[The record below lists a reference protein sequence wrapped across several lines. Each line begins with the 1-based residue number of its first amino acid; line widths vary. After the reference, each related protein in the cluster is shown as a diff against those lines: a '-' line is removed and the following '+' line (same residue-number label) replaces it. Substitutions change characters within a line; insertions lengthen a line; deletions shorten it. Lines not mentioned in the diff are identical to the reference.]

1 MAASAQTRAA
11 AGPYAGEIAPAY
23 RAPDFLARLAALP
36 QLLAAADARLVAA
49 GRNRNIRIEL
59 PLNGRTVPVMVKAFG
74 VQPWLR
80 DLRDRRR
87 GSKAERSW
95 RAAAHLAAHGAG
107 TPPPIGYLE
116 RWEGSRLR
124 ESYYL
129 AEYQDGAETLRDAL
143 LRLFDERPPLAAHFV
158 ALLECVAAGIRAM
171 HAAGFQHNDLGNQNV
186 LLRPEG
192 AARWSGFMVVDLNRG
207 RLRSELSLR
216 QRGRDLSRLELP
228 SDLVQMLAEMYWRGV
243 PPRAVLAWN
252 RRYRRLYGL
261 QVLKRRAVAA
271 LRRWRGVPRND
282 APARDYP
289 APRDV
294 WIWDADT
301 AQPIS
306 ALLRRDRVRLFPR
319 SRYWHVLVGLLRGAP
334 SAWRE
339 YRGLLPLAYSQPVEL
354 AGRIGM
360 ALEPT
365 PRTLERELALLA
377 GLGQVPAL
385 VRFYHHDS
393 VDTLRWR
400 AELVHALHRAG
411 HPVCVALVQDRRA
424 VREPASWRAF
434 AFEVLGAVAGV
445 VEAVE
450 VGHAVN
456 RVKWGIWGFEDLRA
470 LYAPLAELQARF
482 PALRFI
488 GPALIDFE
496 YPIAF
501 AALRE
506 WPGAVPLAAL
516 SHHLYVDRRGALENP
531 QDGFGAPEKF
541 ALGRALARA
550 APHCADRFVVSE
562 VNWPLRGTGAH
573 APIHAPYFP
582 PWRHAGDPGASE
594 DEYAD
599 HLLRYLCHA
608 LGSGM
613 VDRVY
618 WWRLT
623 ARGFGLVDDT
633 DPAALRPRPAYDLLQ
648 TFLRLVGTGTFLG
661 ARLPARRGARHG
673 RYRFAFRRADGEI
686 VALTYAH
693 GPELPFPAD
702 EIFERAE
709 DAFGAPLAG
718 APARL
723 SGRPVYLRGARA

>member
-1 MAASAQTRAA
+1 MPASAQARTV
-11 AGPYAGEIAPAY
+11 AGPYTGEIAAPC
-23 RAPDFLARLAALP
+23 RAPELLAQLARLP
-36 QLLAAADARLVAA
+36 ELLSAPAARLIAE

-59 PLNGRTVPVMVKAFG
+59 PLQGGRRAVMVKAFG
-74 VQPWLR
+74 VQPWFR

-87 GSKAERSW
+87 GSKAARTW

-116 RWEGSRLR
+116 RWEGARLR

-129 AEYQDGAETLRDAL
+129 AEHQDGAETLREAL
-143 LRLFDERPPLAAHFV
+143 LRLFDERPPRSTHFV
-158 ALLECVAAGIRAM
+158 ALLECVAAGMRAM
-171 HAAGFQHNDLGNQNV
+171 HEAGFLHNDLGNQNV
-186 LLRPEG
+186 LLRAEG

-207 RLRSELSLR
+207 RIRPALSLR

-228 SDLVQMLAEMYWRGV
+228 SDLLQMLAEMYWRGP
-243 PPRAVLAWN
+243 PPRALLAWD
-252 RRYRRLYGL
+252 RWYRRLYGL
-261 QVLKRRAVAA
+261 QVLKRRALSA
-271 LRRWRGVPRND
+271 LRRWRGGPRVA
-282 APARDYP
+282 APVRDYP
-289 APRDV
+289 APRDL

-306 ALLRRDRVRLFPR
+306 ALLRRDRVRNFPR
-319 SRYWHVLVGLLRGAP
+319 SRYSRLLADALRGAP
-334 SAWRE
+334 RAWRE
-339 YRGLLPLAYSQPVEL
+339 YRGLLPLAYAQPVEL

-365 PRTLERELALLA
+365 PQTLGRELALLA
-377 GLGQVPAL
+377 GLGPLPAL
-385 VRFYHHDS
+385 VRFYHHDAR
-393 VDTLRWR
+393 DTLRWR
-400 AELVHALHRAG
+400 AGLVHALHRAG
-411 HPVCVALVQDRRA
+411 HAVSVALVQDRRA
-424 VREPASWRAF
+424 VREPESWRRF
-434 AFEVLGAVAGV
+434 AFETLADVAGV

-470 LYAPLAELQARF
+470 LYAPLAALRARF
-482 PALRFI
+482 PALRFM

-496 YPIAF
+496 YPVAF
-501 AALRE
+501 PVLRE
-506 WPGAVPLAAL
+506 WPRGVPLAAL
-516 SHHLYVDRRGALENP
+516 SHHLYVDRRGAPENP

-550 APHCADRFVVSE
+550 TPQCADRFVVSE

-582 PWRHAGDPGASE
+582 RWRHAGDPGAGE

-599 HLLRYLCHA
+599 YLLRYLCLA

-613 VDRVY
+613 VERVY

-623 ARGFGLVDDT
+623 ARGFGLVDDA
-633 DPAALRPRPAYDLLQ
+633 DPAALRPRPAYAMLQ
-648 TFLRLVGTGTFLG
+648 NFLRVLGASTFIA
-661 ARLPARRGARHG
+661 ARLPERRGKRHG

-693 GPELPFPAD
+693 GPALPFPAD
-702 EIFERAE
+702 EAFARAE
-709 DAFGAPLAG
+709 DAFGQPLAA

-723 SGRPVYLRGARA
+723 DGRPLYLRGAGA